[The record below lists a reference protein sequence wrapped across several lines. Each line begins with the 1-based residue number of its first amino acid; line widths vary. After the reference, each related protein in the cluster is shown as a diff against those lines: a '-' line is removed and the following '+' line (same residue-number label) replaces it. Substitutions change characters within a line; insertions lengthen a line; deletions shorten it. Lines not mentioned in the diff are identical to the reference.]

1 MLKREKYRRTR
12 MKNTQQALILFIIF
26 FLLLSGMRSRTMAVG
41 TSGLRRPCDNG
52 YHCTPWC
59 GDCGYCG
66 CVNGEC
72 VSDNCP
78 PASRTRK
85 VKDSGFEG

>member
-1 MLKREKYRRTR
+1 MCE
-12 MKNTQQALILFIIF
+12 
-26 FLLLSGMRSRTMAVG
+26 GMRFGTMAVR
-41 TSGLRRPCDNG
+41 TRGLRRPRDNG
-52 YHCTPWC
+52 YRCIPLC

-78 PASRTRK
+78 PVSRTRK
-85 VKDSGFEG
+85 VKDSGFKG